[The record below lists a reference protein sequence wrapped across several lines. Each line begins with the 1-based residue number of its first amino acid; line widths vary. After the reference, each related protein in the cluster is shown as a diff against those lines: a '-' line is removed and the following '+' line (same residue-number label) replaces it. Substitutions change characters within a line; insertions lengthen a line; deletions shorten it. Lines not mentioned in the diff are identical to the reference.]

1 MKPKRTNHHKCK
13 LSDTVLE
20 IGNDRAQQLEID
32 SRERPDT
39 VTIRCMQ
46 ETEVGVPDEVLGT
59 CVVDI
64 RHKST
69 EKWEIA
75 PKQPARHR
83 SKQAFGATEATES
96 AKWCLVSEWCTV
108 LSDDGQPFEDDR
120 RRIEDQQNAKDREQ
134 REQSPR
140 RAGRRTPAPGQSAEP
155 LNAIKVSMR
164 WVPPQELSHQN
175 LQKDVSGVWHA
186 KTKIMPMD
194 EFDHISINRESDW
207 VGFWKDGVPAFY
219 NEETG
224 DSVPCDEEPDDGSEQ
239 QKDESKICE
248 SDDKSPP

>member
-1 MKPKRTNHHKCK
+1 MKAQQRRSGGGDRKVYFDILPERDGKAVNGMKPKRTKHHKCK
-13 LSDTVLE
+13 LSDTMLE

-96 AKWCLVSEWCTV
+96 AKWCLVSEWCTMDA
-108 LSDDGQPFEDDR
+108 LEHRRKKNQFDLPRSQSQDR
-120 RRIEDQQNAKDREQ
+120 
-134 REQSPR
+134 
-140 RAGRRTPAPGQSAEP
+140 
-155 LNAIKVSMR
+155 
-164 WVPPQELSHQN
+164 
-175 LQKDVSGVWHA
+175 
-186 KTKIMPMD
+186 
-194 EFDHISINRESDW
+194 
-207 VGFWKDGVPAFY
+207 
-219 NEETG
+219 
-224 DSVPCDEEPDDGSEQ
+224 
-239 QKDESKICE
+239 
-248 SDDKSPP
+248 